1 MSRLKDYMEN
11 SEKLSK
17 EIYGETF
24 RKAYKKD
31 YQGINPRKQAKDRRL
46 LNEALIFLRNQ
57 ENTKNP
63 EGTLKVFFALYETID
78 TNADYIKPG
87 EREFFPIDKSLRT
100 VERFLEGFR
109 YIYIIL
115 KRARERLY
123 LTNVFD
129 NFWEKCKEYLRRC
142 GYSEKFISR
151 VCAKDSLFYRQS
163 FAFWRK
169 EYDDSE
175 EALSIMYKYFK
186 ACFGIAGNDEYCRF
200 SQGRDVTYDWRRMKS
215 SHEKFHEGRFIQTR
229 FWSRLVTC
237 LLQRSSS
244 II

>member
-1 MSRLKDYMEN
+1 MSGLKDYMES

-17 EIYGETF
+17 EICGETF
-24 RKAYKKD
+24 RVAYKKD

-63 EGTLKVFFALYETID
+63 EGTLKAFFALYETID

-115 KRARERLY
+115 KSARERLY
-123 LTNVFD
+123 LTDVFD
-129 NFWEKCKEYLRRC
+129 NFWEMCKEYLRRC
-142 GYSEKFISR
+142 GYSET
-151 VCAKDSLFYRQS
+151 QS
-163 FAFWRK
+163 PNPNLT
-169 EYDDSE
+169 SP
-175 EALSIMYKYFK
+175 
-186 ACFGIAGNDEYCRF
+186 
-200 SQGRDVTYDWRRMKS
+200 
-215 SHEKFHEGRFIQTR
+215 
-229 FWSRLVTC
+229 
-237 LLQRSSS
+237 RS
-244 II
+244 